1 MVCHSSRLQIV
12 GVLSIQ
18 GLFLAVICISIVKK
32 KLLTGRSPLAKSLLA
47 IMPSESAR
55 ALFYPPP
62 PSQFSTK
69 VSNNKISTPS
79 PQELLSTVEKFRVR
93 FKEKSIEF

>member
-18 GLFLAVICISIVKK
+18 GLFQAVICISIVKK

-55 ALFYPPP
+55 ALFYP